1 MPKLLPLL
9 LALLSVS
16 AQAEVIATSPTT
28 AEGEIRLTDEPCD
41 GKRGM
46 YFMFITVPG
55 GNYYTGCWKLVDG
68 DVYAVLENGVQK
80 IYSSAGFT
88 VRKPARARRGEAL

>member
-16 AQAEVIATSPTT
+16 AQAEVIATSPTK
-28 AEGEIRLTDEPCD
+28 EGGEIRLTDEPCD
-41 GKRGM
+41 RKPGTRFM
-46 YFMFITVPG
+46 YIRTPG
-55 GNYYTGCWKLVDG
+55 GKPYAGCWQLADGDVLVQFNDG
-68 DVYAVLENGVQK
+68 DVYVYDANN
-80 IYSSAGFT
+80 FT